1 MAQRIS
7 RATKRIRQAGAF
19 TDVGIATNGIE
30 IDMGG
35 RGSLIHGSAA
45 APRLYPGAT
54 LCVGRPP
61 SSRRGD
67 SG

>member
-19 TDVGIATNGIE
+19 TDIGIATNGIE

-35 RGSLIHGSAA
+35 RGALTYGSAA
-45 APRLYPGAT
+45 AQIDG
-54 LCVGRPP
+54 
-61 SSRRGD
+61 SRVASVPLARHAG
-67 SG
+67 